1 MLYNKINIHS
11 ELSIILRSITK
22 MITNEILKNIKH
34 VHFTHY
40 YNKDLALENVNL
52 QINKGEFICLVG
64 ESGSGKSTLLSL
76 LSTLLKQTSGQL
88 FFEGKNYKDIED
100 IDSFRRTNI
109 GFIFQFHY
117 LINYLTVKENIKLA
131 KEKAT
136 HEEIYNLLKILKI
149 ENLIDKYPNEI
160 SGGQKQRVAI
170 ARALINRPKV
180 IIADEPTGNL
190 DSKNSLNVFE
200 IFKKLSESGT
210 TIIVATHDKDL
221 AKFAN
226 KIYEVKDGKI
236 S

>member
-1 MLYNKINIHS
+1 
-11 ELSIILRSITK
+11 
-22 MITNEILKNIKH
+22 MIKA
-34 VHFTHY
+34 VHLTHY
-40 YNKDLALENVNL
+40 YNKDLALENINL

-200 IFKKLSESGT
+200 IFKKLSESRT

-236 S
+236 N

>member
-1 MLYNKINIHS
+1 
-11 ELSIILRSITK
+11 
-22 MITNEILKNIKH
+22 MIKA
-34 VHFTHY
+34 VHLTHY
-40 YNKDLALENVNL
+40 YNKDLALENINL

-136 HEEIYNLLKILKI
+136 YEEIYNLLKILKI

-200 IFKKLSESGT
+200 IFKKLSEGGT

>member
-1 MLYNKINIHS
+1 
-11 ELSIILRSITK
+11 
-22 MITNEILKNIKH
+22 MIKA
-34 VHFTHY
+34 VHLTHY
-40 YNKDLALENVNL
+40 YNKDLALENINL
-52 QINKGEFICLVG
+52 QINKEEFICLVG

-170 ARALINRPKV
+170 ARALINKPKV

-200 IFKKLSESGT
+200 IFKKLSEGGT

>member
-1 MLYNKINIHS
+1 
-11 ELSIILRSITK
+11 
-22 MITNEILKNIKH
+22 MIKA
-34 VHFTHY
+34 VHLTHY
-40 YNKDLALENVNL
+40 YNKDLALENINL

-136 HEEIYNLLKILKI
+136 YEEIYNLLKILKI
-149 ENLIDKYPNEI
+149 ENLLDKYPNEI

-210 TIIVATHDKDL
+210 TIIVATHDKNL

>member
-1 MLYNKINIHS
+1 
-11 ELSIILRSITK
+11 
-22 MITNEILKNIKH
+22 MIKA
-34 VHFTHY
+34 VHLTHY
-40 YNKDLALENVNL
+40 YNKDLALENINL

-76 LSTLLKQTSGQL
+76 LSTLLKQTSGRL

-136 HEEIYNLLKILKI
+136 YEEIYNLLKILKI